1 MAYILT
7 IDRGNSATKVDVWQ
21 EDKLLTQ
28 KLLKT
33 PNPAAFKRVVERYGI
48 TRAIYCSVADDGSEM
63 TALLA
68 DLGVE
73 VLILRPDTPTPLA
86 IDYATPATLGVDR
99 LAAAVGAWSKFPG
112 AEILV
117 VDLGTAI
124 TYDRVTPDARYIGG
138 NIAPGVTMRL
148 KALSAFTARLPHI
161 PIDGDNPMWGYDTAT
176 ALRSGALHG
185 IVGELSY
192 YRSLLTPSVKV
203 VLTGGTSPRI
213 FPLLDF
219 EVSLDPHL
227 VTRGLNAILNF
238 NTTTD
243 NHISSDETQ

>member
-1 MAYILT
+1 MAHILT

-33 PNPAAFKRVVERYGI
+33 PNQAAFKRVVERYGI
-48 TRAIYCSVADDGSEM
+48 TRAIYCSVADDGSAM
-63 TALLA
+63 TEQLR
-68 DLGVE
+68 DLGVDTL
-73 VLILRPDTPTPLA
+73 VLRSSTPTPLT
-86 IDYATPATLGVDR
+86 IDYASPETLGVDR
-99 LAAAVGAWSKFPG
+99 LAAAVGAWSMFPG
-112 AEILV
+112 ADILV

-124 TYDRVTPDARYIGG
+124 TYDRVTPDGRYIGG

-148 KALSAFTARLPHI
+148 RALNAFTARLPHI
-161 PIDGDNPMWGYDTAT
+161 PIEGDNPMWGYNTAT

-192 YRSLLTPSVKV
+192 YRSLLTPAVKV

-227 VTRGLNAILNF
+227 VTRGLNTILNF
-238 NTTTD
+238 NQLTG
-243 NHISSDETQ
+243 NHIPTDENQ